1 MALFGRTGLRWRAA
15 LPVAGWASAV
25 LLGCAE
31 SPRSHGPAVGVILDY
46 TGTEASGFNEEQAF
60 LLAAE
65 LMDGARAGGAP
76 FRLVFKD
83 AHNDPERARR
93 AAREMVEEGV
103 DVVIGPT
110 TDQLVPVIK
119 EVLDETDIVLV
130 SPNPTIGGLETDA
143 RPWFRMSPGN
153 LTGSTTP
160 ELIGEHMAAEL
171 VDRDLRRALIVRDDD
186 VYNVE
191 LTSGFKTAL
200 AGRGGEVVAELSAPG
215 SSSQQLVSALS
226 QQGVDAVLVALQT
239 LPAARLIADTY
250 SSTPVRPKWLLTP
263 RLKSEVLLLNTPI
276 GALEGAFGVARR
288 IHGRSSRCDAR
299 LAESCFTSA
308 FQDAWGG
315 EPFENAYFMY
325 DAAAVTLIA
334 ADRVWHE
341 NGGSIDRAQL
351 AAAIFATADRGGVLL
366 SWNDFPSAVQA
377 ARTGAGVQYSGVTGA
392 IVFTPSGVRVG
403 GETVAFEVTDNVFV
417 DLD

>member
-1 MALFGRTGLRWRAA
+1 MALFGWTGMRWQAA
-15 LPVAGWASAV
+15 FPVAGWVSAV

-31 SPRSHGPAVGVILDY
+31 SPKNYGPAVGVILDY

-65 LMDGARAGGAP
+65 LMDQARAGDPP

-93 AAREMVEEGV
+93 AAWEMVEEDV
-103 DVVIGPT
+103 DVVLGPT
-110 TDQLVPVIK
+110 TDLLVPVIK
-119 EVLDETDIVLV
+119 EVLDGTDVVLV
-130 SPNPTIGGLETDA
+130 SPNPTIGGLETDD

-160 ELIGEHMAAEL
+160 ELIGEHMAAEF
-171 VDRDLRRALIVRDDD
+171 VNRDLRRALIVSDDD

-191 LTSGFKTAL
+191 LTRGFKTAL

-215 SSSQQLVSALS
+215 SSSQQLVSALGR
-226 QQGVDAVLVALQT
+226 QDVDAVVVAVQT

-250 SSTPVRPKWLLTP
+250 ASTPVRPKWLLTP
-263 RLKSEVLLLNTPI
+263 RLKSEVLLLNTPF
-276 GALEGAFGVARR
+276 GALDGAFGVARR
-288 IHGRSSRCDAR
+288 IHGRSSGCDAR
-299 LAESCFTSA
+299 LPDGCFTSA
-308 FQDAWGG
+308 FREAWGG

-334 ADRVWHE
+334 ADRVWRE

-392 IVFTPSGVRVG
+392 IVFTSSGVRVG
-403 GETVAFEVTDNVFV
+403 GETVAFEVTDSVFV
-417 DLD
+417 DVN